1 LDTFSFIKVFI
12 DMEFY
17 IRKKATLPILEIN
30 LNKDGKLDYNYN
42 KTSLTGATITIS
54 MKDVETGIYKITNGV
69 CTYDSTNYTI
79 DYQFTKRNTTYVGRY
94 EVEFKVTNQQGTII
108 LPLRDKIFV
117 TVLDSIVESDF
128 CC

>member
-1 LDTFSFIKVFI
+1 
-12 DMEFY
+12 MEFY
-17 IRKKATLPILEIN
+17 IRKKATLPMLEIN
-30 LNKDGKLDYNYN
+30 LDKDGKLDYNYQ
-42 KTSLTGATITIS
+42 KTSLTGASITIS

-69 CTYDSTNYTI
+69 CNYDSTNFTI
-79 DYQFTKRNTTYVGRY
+79 KYQFTKRNTTYTGRY
-94 EVEFKVTNQQGTII
+94 EVEFAVTNNQGTIV